1 MPPRAKPPRSDGLPP
16 GEARLGD
23 VVVNLAGS
31 YGYMED
37 GYYRSQALE
46 LQGRAVFPS
55 TQDILDALVVPIAL
69 VRARQAG
76 IAVPGHYI
84 SNGYFDPPV
93 LLDPIN
99 PFMSGHAVVLRPGR
113 RDQVARSMTR
123 NFTYAMCCQELPAG
137 ARVGWFRMVLGWTR
151 DPVYRPMAAA
161 LWELFRLPMA
171 RVRVIRP
178 PEAPPLF
185 SAMETLLPG
194 ALTAAER
201 NRLVEGL
208 EWHA

>member
-1 MPPRAKPPRSDGLPP
+1 MPPRARSPRPPGLPP
-16 GEARLGD
+16 GEPRLGD
-23 VVVNLAGS
+23 VVVNLAGT
-31 YGYMED
+31 YGYMEE

-46 LQGRAVFPS
+46 LEGRAVFP
-55 TQDILDALVVPIAL
+55 TTRDILDALVVPIAL

-76 IAVPGHYI
+76 VPVPPHYI
-84 SNGYFDPPV
+84 SNGFFDPPV
-93 LLDPIN
+93 LVDPIN
-99 PFMSGHAVVLRPGR
+99 PFMTGHAVVLRPGR

-123 NFTYAMCCQELPAG
+123 NFTYAMCCQELPEG
-137 ARVGWFRMVLGWTR
+137 ARIGWFRTVLGWTR
-151 DPVYRPMAAA
+151 DPVHRPMAEA

-178 PEAPPLF
+178 PDAPPLF

-194 ALTAAER
+194 ALTVAER